1 MPDKRYLRHTLLKWL
16 LAPLLTLLVLSAIAA
31 YGIALNFARDAFDRS
46 LYESAYD
53 VAQLVQKSVQ
63 DGKPPFPL
71 SQAAHELILSD
82 KYDDIYYN
90 IRDER
95 GNVLSGE
102 KDLLAPPKATG
113 KSTGKEEQFYN
124 AVIYGKDIRVASV
137 TFRLRSADHEQQIRI
152 QVAET
157 LNKRKQLAKQ
167 ILTGLILPQLLLII
181 LAAGVVWF
189 AVGRGLRPLSRLEAS
204 VAARSHLDLSPVQAP
219 DAPAEV
225 QPLVN
230 AINALLQRLQLVLTA
245 QNRFIADAAHQL
257 RTPLAGLKAQVS
269 LASRQQTLHDVRHS
283 LGQLEIGAERLTHLV
298 NQLLSVARNEPGA
311 DRSLELVPLD
321 LNALAQATTGEWI
334 GNAVKRDIDLGFEG
348 AGAPVWVNGDTLRLN
363 ELLKNLLDN
372 ALRYTP
378 EGGTVTVRVNDT
390 PALEV
395 EDNGPGI
402 PKEERERVFER
413 FFRLLGNG
421 ADGSGL
427 GLAIVKEI
435 AMTHGAAVSVQPGK
449 NDVGACFRVTFPRVP
464 QVSS

>member
-1 MPDKRYLRHTLLKWL
+1 MIKRSLRHTLLKWL
-16 LAPLLTLLVLSAIAA
+16 LIPLLSLLVLSGIAA
-31 YGIALNFARDAFDRS
+31 YGIALNFARDAFDRA

-53 VAQLVQKSVQ
+53 VAQLIQKSIQ

-71 SQAAHELILSD
+71 PHTASDLILAD

-90 IRDER
+90 ILDER
-95 GNVLSGE
+95 KTVLSGE
-102 KDLLAPPKATG
+102 PHLAPPLFPPG
-113 KSTGKEEQFYN
+113 KNTGKEELFYD
-124 AVIYGKDIRVASV
+124 AVMDGKPIRVASIS
-137 TFRLRSADHEQQIRI
+137 FFLHYADHDQRIHI

-157 LNKRKQLAKQ
+157 LNKRRQLAKQ
-167 ILTGLILPQLLLII
+167 ILTGLILPQLLLIL
-181 LAAGVVWF
+181 LATGVVWF

-204 VAARSHLDLSPVQAP
+204 VAERSHLDLSPVQAP
-219 DAPAEV
+219 DAPAEA

-230 AINALLQRLQLVLTA
+230 AINALLQRLQLILSA

-257 RTPLAGLKAQVS
+257 RTPLAGLKAQIA
-269 LASRQQTLHDVRHS
+269 LALRQQSLEDVRHS
-283 LGQLEIGAERLTHLV
+283 LDQLQIGAERLTHLV

-311 DRSLELVPLD
+311 DRSLALASID
-321 LNALAQATTGEWI
+321 LNTLAQGTTGEWI
-334 GNAVKRDIDLGFEG
+334 ADAVKRNIDLGFEG
-348 AGAPVWVNGDTLRLN
+348 AGHSVMVNGDAMRLN

-378 EGGTVTVRVNDT
+378 SGGTVTVRVT
-390 PALEV
+390 AEPALEV

-413 FFRLLGNG
+413 FYRLLGNG

-435 AMTHGAAVSVQPGK
+435 AQSHGASASVKAGK
-449 NDVGACFRVTFPRVP
+449 NGVGACFRVSFPRLP
-464 QVSS
+464 ARI